1 MSAGGGPFVKLTIA
15 GRPFKYTADA
25 TPSVKRG
32 GFENAYEPNGDGTA
46 RQLKTRVTWA
56 ITGNK
61 VEIDNSNDDFEFL
74 NDTKDS
80 ATDYDIQVEY
90 ADGTVRIGTGNIVGE
105 LPEDNTS
112 ASATFDVGGP
122 GELKKL

>member
-80 ATDYDIQVEY
+80 ATDYDIQP
-90 ADGTVRIGTGNIVGE
+90 AAPSPRRPTPSRSAAPSRCTGRA
-105 LPEDNTS
+105 PTRCS
-112 ASATFDVGGP
+112 RGP
-122 GELKKL
+122 PSTG